1 MKLFRIKF
9 ASLLIATLLSCFVF
23 MSPKPANALVAG
35 CDPNK
40 FSHMQDRATLQ
51 VGNDLG
57 ASQEIIKK
65 MDTVIALTCWPEAA
79 QISANEGGAIFS
91 GGFEAELNNVISDM
105 VDELLN
111 QFVGSFLES
120 FGTLGG
126 IIGGWFGF
134 GGPGSFNCT
143 HMQDMWDDVVTR
155 GINQSAEF
163 LDVDGMIATALGGG
177 SASSFIDDNLGAI
190 APVAANIQAVITAPP
205 TPIPNFT
212 GANTICEVQFRNTGA
227 MPPGC
232 P

>member
-1 MKLFRIKF
+1 MKFLRIKF
-9 ASLLIATLLSCFVF
+9 ASFLIATALSCFVF
-23 MSPKPANALVAG
+23 LSAKPAHALVAG

-40 FSHMQDRATLQ
+40 FAHMQDRSALET
-51 VGNDLG
+51 GNDLG
-57 ASQEIIKK
+57 AAQEIIKK
-65 MDTVIALTCWPEAA
+65 MDTTIALTCWPEAA

-120 FGTLGG
+120 FGTLGT
-126 IIGGWFGF
+126 IIGSWFGF
-134 GGPGSFNCT
+134 GGGFTCT

-155 GINQSAEF
+155 GINQAAEF
-163 LDVDGMIATALGGG
+163 LDLDAKIATALGGG
-177 SASSFIDDNLGAI
+177 SASSFLDDNLGALS
-190 APVAANIQAVITAPP
+190 AVAAQIQAVITAPP

>member
-9 ASLLIATLLSCFVF
+9 ASLLIATALSCFVF
-23 MSPKPANALVAG
+23 MSSNPAHALVAG

-40 FSHMQDRATLQ
+40 FAHMQDRSTLQ

-57 ASQEIIKK
+57 ATQEIIKK

-91 GGFEAELNNVISDM
+91 GAFEGELNNVIGDM
-105 VDELLN
+105 VNELLG

-120 FGTLGG
+120 FGTLGTL
-126 IIGGWFGF
+126 IGSWFGW
-134 GGPGSFNCT
+134 GGGFTCN

-155 GINQSAEF
+155 GINQAAEF

-177 SASSFIDDNLGAI
+177 SASTFIDDNLGAI

-205 TPIPNFT
+205 TPIPNFL
-212 GANTICEVQFRNTGA
+212 GANTLCAVQTLNNGGVA
-227 MPPGC
+227 PPGC